1 MNVIH
6 QGLLVLI
13 RSALTEKKFPLP
25 EGFSLE
31 AAEELIRS
39 QTMEAVAYRGAFNCG
54 VDPKSEIMQRYQVL
68 YFRHLVHSD
77 KQMCAVNRVFQA
89 FEQAGIDY
97 MPLKGT
103 NLKALYPRP
112 ELRIMSD
119 ADVLIRLDQYS
130 RIQSIMGQLGFE
142 AGIESHHD
150 YSWRSSALYLELHKR
165 LFAPN
170 QPDLYGYYGEGW
182 TKAHRETGCRY
193 AMSHEDEYIY
203 IFTHMTKHFRS
214 LGIGARQVIDLY
226 IYRLAHPDL
235 DEAQIEQVLDRLNL
249 LEFYRNIRQTLAVW
263 FEDVPAD
270 PVTELITDYV
280 FSSGNFGTLENKMY
294 TQELLKARKKQ
305 NGGKSSRFAS
315 LLGALFPSLYKM
327 QLAYNVLYKYPVLL
341 PIFWPIR
348 WVDTLLRRRDKVSK
362 KLQIIKGMTGE
373 KLQAHEQALHLMGL
387 SLDFVDE
394 D

>member
-1 MNVIH
+1 MKVIH

-13 RSALTEKKFPLP
+13 RSALTEEKLPLP

-39 QTMEAVAYRGAFNCG
+39 QTMEAMAYRGAFNCG
-54 VDPKSEIMQRYQVL
+54 IAPMSEIMQHYQVL
-68 YFRHLVHSD
+68 YFQQLVHSE
-77 KQMCAVNRVFQA
+77 KQMQAINRVFRA

-119 ADVLIRLDQYS
+119 ADVLIRLEQYGQ
-130 RIQSIMGQLGFE
+130 IQTIMGQLGFE

-150 YSWRSSALYLELHKR
+150 YSWSSPALYLELHKR

-170 QPDLYGYYGEGW
+170 QPDLYGYFGEGW
-182 TKAHRETGCRY
+182 DKAHPEAGCRY

-203 IFTHMTKHFRS
+203 IFTHMTKHFRA

-226 IYRLAHPDL
+226 IYRLAHPDM
-235 DEAQIEQVLDRLNL
+235 DEARIEQVLDQLNL

-263 FEDVPAD
+263 FEDAPAD

-294 TQELLKARKKQ
+294 TQELLKSRKKR
-305 NGGKSSRFAS
+305 GGKNSRLAS
-315 LLGALFPSLYKM
+315 LMSTLFPPLYRM
-327 QLAYNVLYKYPVLL
+327 QLAYNTLYKYPVLL
-341 PIFWPIR
+341 PVFWPIR

-373 KLQAHEQALHLMGL
+373 KLQAHEDALHLMGL
-387 SLDFVDE
+387 SLDFADE